1 MFKIANMRLLK
12 LYGILFVLS
21 FSLSYAS
28 AQDGISELNS
38 LVKPRM
44 RVIIDNDLGGDPD
57 GLFQLAHHLMS
68 PSVEIRGVIASHLY
82 EQGFGGP
89 GTSEYAKEQAIKVI
103 KMLGME
109 GAVSVYTDK
118 SESMTN
124 VTKPVDSDAVQA
136 IIKEAMRTDSDL
148 PLYVVCGGGLTNI
161 ASAYL
166 LEPRIA
172 EKLTLIWIGGPE
184 YTDIALPPPGY
195 STLEYNLGID
205 IKAAQVIFNDSNIR
219 LWQVPRNVY
228 RQPIMSDAELLVRVK
243 GKGLIGNQLFEV
255 MKEAFVK
262 LDKWNIPLGEVY
274 IYGDNPLVL
283 LTAIQSSF
291 EPDPSSSTY
300 FIKQAP
306 KINDNG
312 VYEAN
317 LEGRNIRVYHQLDNR
332 LLFEDFFGKLE
343 LFSRLKN

>member
-1 MFKIANMRLLK
+1 MKSIFLK
-12 LYGILFVLS
+12 LFFVVCTFG
-21 FSLSYAS
+21 FSQQTGLE
-28 AQDGISELNS
+28 ELNS
-38 LVKPRM
+38 IAKPRM

-89 GTSEYAKEQAIKVI
+89 GTSEYAKEQALKVI
-103 KMLGME
+103 KILKLE
-109 GAVSVYTDK
+109 NTISVFTDK
-118 SESMTN
+118 SKSMTD
-124 VTKPVDSDAVQA
+124 VAKPIDSDAVQA

-166 LEPRIA
+166 LEPKIA
-172 EKLTLIWIGGPE
+172 EKLTLVWIGGPE
-184 YTDIALPPPGY
+184 YMDIAIPPPGY
-195 STLEYNLGID
+195 TTLEYNLGID
-205 IKAAQVIFNDSNIR
+205 IKAAQVIFNASNIN

-228 RQPIMSDAELLVRVK
+228 RQPIMSDAELLTKVK
-243 GKGLIGNQLFEV
+243 GKGRLGDHLFKV
-255 MKEAFVK
+255 MKEAYGK
-262 LDKWNIPLGEVY
+262 LNKWNIPMGEVY

-300 FIKQAP
+300 LIKQAP
-306 KINDNG
+306 RINEDG
-312 VYEAN
+312 VYETN
-317 LEGRNIRVYHQLDNR
+317 LNGRNIRVYHQLDNR
-332 LLFEDFFGKLE
+332 LLFDDFFAKLE
-343 LFSRLKN
+343 LFSR